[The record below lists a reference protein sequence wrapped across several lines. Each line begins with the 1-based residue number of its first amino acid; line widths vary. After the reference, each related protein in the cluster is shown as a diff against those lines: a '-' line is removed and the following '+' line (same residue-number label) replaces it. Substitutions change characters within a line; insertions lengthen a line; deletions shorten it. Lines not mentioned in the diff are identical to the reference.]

1 MACQAAVAGRRAGG
15 VHELAAPLLLLV
27 IVALFGAVGFVVHA
41 LWFVL
46 VAAVVLWIVGVFLS
60 ALRGGSRPVGHG

>member
-1 MACQAAVAGRRAGG
+1 M
-15 VHELAAPLLLLV
+15 AAPLLLLL
-27 IVALFGAVGFVVHA
+27 IVALFGAFGFVVHA

-60 ALRGGSRPVGHG
+60 GLRSGGGSRPVGHG